1 MEYTQAPP
9 ATAPFTNA
17 ELESAVKVV
26 WVGNP
31 PVPGQSCKVGEHN
44 KEQKN
49 DFEDTEGIE
58 MDTPLEQRRVQQ
70 GGECD
75 AGNRDTTCL
84 PPVLRG
90 WVVSVEDV
98 TPERERVSGRTI
110 CESSTEVV
118 SGLRWPGGYVVR
130 FIYVAKTKNLSDST
144 IFGLIPRDGDPRLL
158 PTIVAE
164 SELPA

>member
-1 MEYTQAPP
+1 MLSPFTRTDNPKKHGGIHTSTP

-17 ELESAVKVV
+17 ELESAVKVL

-49 DFEDTEGIE
+49 DFEDAEGIE

-98 TPERERVSGRTI
+98 TPERERVP
-110 CESSTEVV
+110 STRAAQK
-118 SGLRWPGGYVVR
+118 L
-130 FIYVAKTKNLSDST
+130 
-144 IFGLIPRDGDPRLL
+144 
-158 PTIVAE
+158 
-164 SELPA
+164 